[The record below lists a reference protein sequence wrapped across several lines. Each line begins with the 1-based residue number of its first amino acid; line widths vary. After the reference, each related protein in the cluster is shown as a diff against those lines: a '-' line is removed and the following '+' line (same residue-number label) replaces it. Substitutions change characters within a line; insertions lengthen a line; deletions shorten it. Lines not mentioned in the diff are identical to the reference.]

1 METSMPRTLRQL
13 PDWASLSPF
22 AQAVL
27 AATYAIPRGQTR
39 TYKQVA
45 KMAARLAGEPR
56 YARAYRAAGS
66 VLAKNP
72 YAPLVP
78 CHRVIK
84 SDGSLGNYSGKGG
97 IRAKRRLL
105 EKENLPAAH

>member
-1 METSMPRTLRQL
+1 MVITRARKLASL
-13 PDWASLSPF
+13 PDWPSLSPF

-27 AATYAIPRGQTR
+27 AATFSIPKGQTR

-45 KMAARLAGEPR
+45 KMAGHPKAF
-56 YARAYRAAGS
+56 RAVGS

-78 CHRVIK
+78 CHRVIR
-84 SDGSLGNYSGKGG
+84 SDGSFGNYSGKGG
-97 IRAKRRLL
+97 ALGKKKML
-105 EKENLPAAH
+105 EKEKQSKKRKRE